1 MTDLFSKPFGEGGNF
16 GRRILTPS
24 RLCARVQEVFDGEFG
39 TVWVEGEVAELSLPR
54 SGHAY
59 FSLKEAA
66 GGQEVRVKAVMWK
79 GRRLGA
85 GAALAEGQMVLA
97 RGRLAV
103 YAPRG
108 DFQLVVDYLEPKG
121 EGALRLAFEKL
132 KVRLTGEGL
141 FDEARKRPLPF
152 WPKRVAVISSSSG
165 AAVRDFIQTGLRRR
179 PRAAISLYPVLV
191 QGPGASREIVEA
203 LADLNAWGGFDLI
216 VLTRGGGSLS
226 DLWAFNEEAVVRAVA
241 ASRTVTLAA
250 IGHST
255 DLSLAEMAADQR
267 AITPTAAAEA
277 VFRDQ
282 AALVRHVGGL
292 ETALARC
299 LTGIVERRR
308 ERLEYS
314 RRRLERGLSE
324 VLNRRRH
331 EINDLIRRLER
342 FKDRLDRSG
351 QRLDGLTVR
360 LAGAAAALMSR
371 RAAGLEAAGRSLR
384 FRSPAVLIEGRNRE
398 LAALDGRLG
407 RAVRERL
414 AAGRSRLDHLEAR
427 LKDLSPENILRRGY
441 ALVTKGPKRT
451 PVTGAAALAVGDE
464 VEVRLAD
471 GGFTSTIRTIEGR
484 S

>member
-1 MTDLFSKPFGEGGNF
+1 LTDLFSKPFGEGGNF

-226 DLWAFNEEAVVRAVA
+226 DLWAFNEEETVRAVA
-241 ASRTVTLAA
+241 ASRTPILAA

-255 DLSLAEMAADQR
+255 DLSLTELAADQR

-277 VFRDQ
+277 VFRDEGAIRELLAEIESRLAAGLWRGLERETRRLDQ
-282 AALVRHVGGL
+282 AA
-292 ETALARC
+292 ALARER
-299 LTGIVERRR
+299 LARRLSHEHQVLGHYYLRLSRFEDRLGLIGQRVDELERRLSLSAGSI
-308 ERLEYS
+308 LEHS
-314 RRRLERGLSE
+314 RRRLLAGEASLRLLSPKTLVAERGRELETYASQLGRAAGR
-324 VLNRRRH
+324 VLA
-331 EINDLIRRLER
+331 D
-342 FKDRLDRSG
+342 KG
-351 QRLDGLTVR
+351 QRL
-360 LAGAAAALMSR
+360 GAAL
-371 RAAGLEAAGRSLR
+371 
-384 FRSPAVLIEGRNRE
+384 
-398 LAALDGRLG
+398 
-407 RAVRERL
+407 
-414 AAGRSRLDHLEAR
+414 AR
-427 LKDLSPENILRRGY
+427 LTALSPQSVLDRGY
-441 ALVTKGPKRT
+441 ALVSRKPGGPALRR
-451 PVTGAAALAVGDE
+451 AADLGPGDK
-464 VEVRLAD
+464 VSVRLAE
-471 GGFTSTIRTIEGR
+471 GAFTADVEEIV
-484 S
+484 